1 MKILSAVLLAL
12 PLTCMAAAP
21 LESLAPQIEKLRVDN
36 NSPSIAIA
44 VARHGKI
51 LWEQGFG
58 WADRE
63 NRVPATEH
71 TAYSLAS
78 ISKSVTATGLMTL
91 VQAGRIDLDH
101 PINDYLGDAKLRA
114 WIGDAREATVRRV
127 ANHTSGLPLH
137 YQFFYADQPYHPPSM
152 DETLLH
158 YGNLVSVPGE
168 RYQYSNL
175 GFGVLDY
182 VIARV
187 SGQEYADFMRQEVF
201 VKLGLTHT
209 SVGIG
214 SGLEKYQAIRYDDSG
229 APLPFYDFDHRG
241 ASAVYSSA
249 HDLVRFGMFHLKDH
263 LSDQKAILSD
273 ASIDEMHRMTTPKET
288 ESRSS
293 YGIGWFVHDRADG
306 YHVVEH
312 TGGMPGVATSLT
324 LIPAEDLAVVVL
336 TKGGD
341 ATWPAQELLMQALL
355 PKWST
360 PPRSAHPA
368 ETPLHPIPEL
378 AGVWIGKIHTYA
390 GDRPFKLECLPDG
403 NIHLRVADQ
412 PASLLSGARFEQ
424 GWLKGTAQADLGTE
438 DLKRHQPY
446 QLLDHLY
453 LRGSVLNGSITAT
466 RDDPRPFALTHW
478 AQLQKQP

>member
-12 PLTCMAAAP
+12 PLTCVAAAP

-51 LWEQGFG
+51 LWERGFG

-78 ISKSVTATGLMTL
+78 ISKPVTATGLMTL

-137 YQFFYADQPYHPPSM
+137 FQFFYADQPYQPPSM

-158 YGNLVSVPGE
+158 YGNLVTAPGE
-168 RYQYSNL
+168 QYQYSNL
-175 GFGVLDY
+175 GFGVIDY

-209 SVGIG
+209 SIGIG
-214 SGLEKYQAIRYDDSG
+214 SGLEKVPGD
-229 APLPFYDFDHRG
+229 PL
-241 ASAVYSSA
+241 
-249 HDLVRFGMFHLKDH
+249 
-263 LSDQKAILSD
+263 
-273 ASIDEMHRMTTPKET
+273 
-288 ESRSS
+288 
-293 YGIGWFVHDRADG
+293 
-306 YHVVEH
+306 
-312 TGGMPGVATSLT
+312 
-324 LIPAEDLAVVVL
+324 
-336 TKGGD
+336 
-341 ATWPAQELLMQALL
+341 
-355 PKWST
+355 
-360 PPRSAHPA
+360 
-368 ETPLHPIPEL
+368 
-378 AGVWIGKIHTYA
+378 
-390 GDRPFKLECLPDG
+390 
-403 NIHLRVADQ
+403 
-412 PASLLSGARFEQ
+412 
-424 GWLKGTAQADLGTE
+424 
-438 DLKRHQPY
+438 
-446 QLLDHLY
+446 
-453 LRGSVLNGSITAT
+453 
-466 RDDPRPFALTHW
+466 
-478 AQLQKQP
+478 